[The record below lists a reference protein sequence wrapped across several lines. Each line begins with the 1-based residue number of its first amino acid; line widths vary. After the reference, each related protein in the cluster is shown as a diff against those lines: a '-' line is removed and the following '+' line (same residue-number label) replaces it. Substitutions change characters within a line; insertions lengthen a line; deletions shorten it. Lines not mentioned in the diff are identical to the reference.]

1 MFSYICW
8 ACCKVR
14 SSDLFALIFF
24 LNRLTYSVFQD
35 TLKEQQI
42 NLIDWLN
49 SAIKEQYLNHG
60 LSTSVML
67 IFGAMVKKKTKT
79 IYAF

>member
-1 MFSYICW
+1 M
-8 ACCKVR
+8 
-14 SSDLFALIFF
+14 SSKI
-24 LNRLTYSVFQD
+24 
-35 TLKEQQI
+35 LKEQQI

-67 IFGAMVKKKTKT
+67 IFGAMVKKKNQNNLRVL
-79 IYAF
+79 ILESRFESI